1 MFKNKLI
8 HHPASAIVIAGFVA
22 LTLSETAVSPTAA
35 QAIDIGGVRVFSPLE
50 PTKRDYRECVTDL
63 TRLNVAPE
71 TADSTCAKAF
81 KPEDFSRCVVRISR
95 NDAVPATE
103 AVNACRQVRRP
114 IDLASCF
121 TDIRNLLKDTSAS
134 EVLSSCQRSILPVRY
149 ANCVV
154 GLSQAEKSLT
164 GSAALNTCI
173 DASDFPTEF
182 EPTFIPFERTTPG
195 AIQPDSQL
203 NLPSPSTTPLF
214 PSQTTP
220 TPTTPP
226 SQPVPALY

>member
-1 MFKNKLI
+1 MFNKKLI
-8 HHPASAIVIAGFVA
+8 HYPASAIVIAGFVA

-35 QAIDIGGVRVFSPLE
+35 RAIDIGGVRVFAPLE
-50 PTKRDYRECVTDL
+50 PTKTDYRACVSDL
-63 TRLNVAPE
+63 SRLNVAPE
-71 TADSTCAKAF
+71 AANSACAKAF

-95 NDAVPATE
+95 NDAVPAGD
-103 AVNACRQVRRP
+103 AINACRQVRRP

-121 TDIRNLLKDTSAS
+121 TDIRDRLKDASAS
-134 EVLSSCQRSILPVRY
+134 EVLNSCQRSILPVRY

-182 EPTFIPFERTTPG
+182 EPTFIPFEQATPG
-195 AIQPDSQL
+195 VTQPDSQL
-203 NLPSPSTTPLF
+203 NLTPAPTTPLF

-220 TPTTPP
+220 APTSAPT
-226 SQPVPALY
+226 QPVPALY